1 MASSLYAEDLNC
13 PVCLCIFTEPVTLT
27 CGHSFCRSCITALPS
42 AQCPQC
48 RAVLPAKGEAERL
61 VTNHI
66 LKSLSEKAK
75 EQPLQAKEDQ
85 LLCLEHDE
93 KLKLFCVTDQR
104 LACIICRDGE
114 EHDGH
119 KFKPIKEA
127 AAALRRGLDPGLAN
141 MASDIEEIQNLREAQ
156 SLERSKAKELSGKL
170 QSQIQQQFEV
180 LHQHLRKR
188 EEQVIA
194 DLKTKEEEA
203 LQKMSHSLS
212 SMDSALAQCTEQR
225 DSWQQLL
232 QVTDPE
238 MFLKCWT
245 EQSSATL
252 QYKKQSKGLSVVQSP
267 AFQSPFQSHLQFFMW
282 KELLQVVEPRPIL
295 LTLQDDSSTVPKNND
310 KYYHF
315 HGSQSPQTFQLFS
328 TSEFSSGQH
337 YWEVEVELRS
347 FWRVGV
353 RDYFLEYEN
362 QKYFSCKPNKSV
374 PVSFSGVLRSLGV
387 YLDCSS
393 LSLSF
398 YNAESMVKI
407 VSLDCTGLC
416 LPVSAYFNVQKRKP
430 DTSHITIC
438 RY

>member
-1 MASSLYAEDLNC
+1 SHRPVSLYAEDLNC

-66 LKSLSEKAK
+66 LKSLSEKGKQTVA
-75 EQPLQAKEDQ
+75 QEDQ

-119 KFKPIKEA
+119 KFKPVKEA

-188 EEQVIA
+188 EKQVIA

-232 QVTDPE
+232 QVTPR
-238 MFLKCWT
+238 T
-245 EQSSATL
+245 TR
-252 QYKKQSKGLSVVQSP
+252 P

-282 KELLQVVEPRPIL
+282 KELLQVVEPSS
-295 LTLQDDSSTVPKNND
+295 LTVGIPTIRRISDESHSMDYMN
-310 KYYHF
+310 H
-315 HGSQSPQTFQLFS
+315 PQTFKLFS
-328 TSEFSSGQH
+328 TSKFSSGQH

-347 FWRVGV
+347 FWCVGV
-353 RDYFLEYEN
+353 RDYFLKYKT
-362 QKYFSCKPNKSV
+362 QKYFSCKPNKRV
-374 PVSFSGVLRSLGV
+374 PVSISGVLRRLGV

-407 VSLDCTGLC
+407 ISLDCTGLR
-416 LPVSAYFNVQKRKP
+416 LPVSAYFNVQKREP
-430 DTSHITIC
+430 DPSHITIC